1 MSQHIISTTII
12 NTPSGTPAS
21 DNGVCAL
28 VCKAVTIST
37 TFVCDTW
44 YLLTKAS
51 DLATLGVTA
60 ATDLAGHVNVYK
72 QVTDFYAQAG
82 DGAKLWL
89 CGMSL
94 ATAFKDYVATS
105 TFKNGIR
112 GTALTDPLNRVKMIG
127 LCFETPLI
135 GQLATDFPTTVTDIL
150 TPLQATQVAL
160 FAEGFPVSF
169 IVDGYNMSSTITP
182 TTLTTMATRSCPSI
196 SFCITGNDESGV
208 SAVGLALG
216 RLARITVGHGFG
228 AVEDGPMNTNYAYL
242 TNGINVDYLTT
253 DTLVLGKV
261 YTVVGGAITYNSVS
275 KSVGDTV
282 TCVTDHYTFT
292 TSAGGRLNYH
302 VAATDVSKM
311 FVADINLLGTKQ
323 FMFLRTWFDKSGYYW
338 NDGATCEVETKP
350 LSTIEFNRVGN
361 YLSSAAL
368 GFFINEMGKN
378 LPLNKATGA
387 VDDGY
392 LKTKEAEF
400 YHTYI
405 APLTVADGSGD
416 ITDGSMVLTGPDFNE
431 TKTMYFAITIVPT
444 PIMGN
449 AIGTIEFSA
458 TL

>member
-12 NTPSGTPAS
+12 NTPQGTPAS
-21 DNGVCAL
+21 DNGVSAL

-44 YLLTKAS
+44 YLLTKAD

-94 ATAFKDYVATS
+94 ATAFKDYVAGT

-112 GTALTDPLNRVKMIG
+112 GTSLADPLNRVKMVG
-127 LCFETPLI
+127 LCFDTPLI
-135 GQLATDFPTTVTDIL
+135 GQLSVDFPAVVTDIL
-150 TPLQATQVAL
+150 TPLKATQASL
-160 FAEGFPVSF
+160 FAEGFPVTF
-169 IVDGYNMSSTITP
+169 IVDGYNMSSAVTP
-182 TTLTTMATRSCPSI
+182 TTIGTVATRSCPSI
-196 SFCITGNDESGV
+196 SLCITGNTDNGV

-216 RLARITVGHGFG
+216 RLARISIGHGFG
-228 AVEDGPMNTNYAYL
+228 AVEDGPVYTDTAYL
-242 TNGINVDYLTT
+242 TNGIDVDYLTT
-253 DTLVLGKV
+253 DTLVIDKV
-261 YTVVGGAITYNSVS
+261 YTVVGGDITYNGVV
-275 KSVGDTV
+275 KHIGDTV

-323 FMFLRTWFDKSGYYW
+323 FMFLRTWFDKSGFYW

-361 YLSSAAL
+361 YLASAAL
-368 GFFINEMGKN
+368 GFFIDTMGKN
-378 LPLNKATGA
+378 LPLNTATGA

-405 APLTVADGSGD
+405 APLTVLDGSGD
-416 ITDGSMVLTGPDFNE
+416 ITDGSLKLAGPNFNE
-431 TKTMYFAITIVPT
+431 TKTMTFAIKIVPT

-449 AIGTIEFSA
+449 AVGTIEFSA